1 MRSCV
6 AAPVAVIPSL
16 LLSALSAALQRR
28 ARKLAVYSLL
38 SAALPFLQ
46 GGASGLN
53 PCDSICALSPKLQ
66 EKGRGQKEQAKAR
79 GLLRYVDGATRT
91 RTAACAATILSGSEQ
106 CTEMHRCLGGCLDGC
121 LDGCLGWWVPW
132 LVGSLAGG
140 CLGWWMPWLVGALP
154 WLVGAL
160 AGGCLGGASGCLG
173 GAGGCLGWWVPWWGC
188 WWGC

>member
-79 GLLRYVDGATRT
+79 GLLRYADGAT
-91 RTAACAATILSGSEQ
+91 RTAACAATKISGSEQ
-106 CTEMHRCLGGCLDGC
+106 CTEMHRCLGGCLD
-121 LDGCLGWWVPW
+121 
-132 LVGSLAGG
+132 LV
-140 CLGWWMPWLVGALP
+140 ALM
-154 WLVGAL
+154 GAL
-160 AGGCLGGASGCLG
+160 ASRA
-173 GAGGCLGWWVPWWGC
+173 P
-188 WWGC
+188 